1 MVRGYNILNSATN
14 GKRIKRNRGDLIFD
28 ITNYIVLTIAMLL
41 VLYPLYFILIASIS
55 NPDAIYEGRVY
66 LWPKEITF
74 SGYEKI
80 FQNSSIWTGY
90 LNTIIYTVVGT
101 FINVIFT
108 ITGAF
113 ALSRKE
119 LYGRNLIMY
128 LITFTMFFGGGLIPS
143 YLLVKNLKMIDTM
156 WALILPGA
164 VSAYNL
170 IIARTFFQTTIPE
183 ELKEASEIDG
193 CSNITF
199 FLKIVLPLSKALI
212 AIMILFYAVGH
223 WNSFFGALIYI
234 RDKSKYPLQLI
245 LRNILVINEAAEMAY
260 DETGIAEQQKLADLI
275 KYGVII
281 VSSLPLL
288 ILYPF
293 IQKYFVKGIMIGS
306 IKG

>member
-1 MVRGYNILNSATN
+1 MLNSAVN
-14 GKRIKRNRGDLIFD
+14 KARIKRTGEDLIFD
-28 ITNYIVLTIAMLL
+28 IFNYFILTLFMLM
-41 VLYPLYFILIASIS
+41 VLYPLYFIIIASIS

-66 LWPKEITF
+66 LWPKDITF
-74 SGYEKI
+74 EGYKKI

-90 LNTIIYTVVGT
+90 LNTIIYTTIGT
-101 FINVIFT
+101 IINVIFT

-128 LITFTMFFGGGLIPS
+128 LITFTMFFGGGLIPN
-143 YLLVKNLKMIDTM
+143 YLLVKNLQMIDTM

-164 VSAYNL
+164 ISAYNL
-170 IIARTFFQTTIPE
+170 IIARTFFQSTIPE
-183 ELKEASEIDG
+183 ELKEAAEIDG
-193 CSNITF
+193 CSYMVF
-199 FLKIVLPLSKALI
+199 FLKIVIPLSKALI
-212 AIMILFYAVGH
+212 AIMVLFYAVGH

-245 LRNILVINEAAEMAY
+245 LRNILVINEAAEVGFDDASV
-260 DETGIAEQQKLADLI
+260 AEKQKLADLM

-281 VSSLPLL
+281 VSSLPVL

-293 IQKYFVKGIMIGS
+293 IQKYFVQGVMIGS